1 MQAHVSLKD
10 FEELTTKVFPLE
22 GKVRNFLNS
31 LILSGSAIRFDKRE
45 AIEQSLDILS
55 AVKKDINEA
64 AEKVEKGDYFE
75 ASQAMGRVIH
85 QLRQLRDIV
94 RQNKWITDHLPELK
108 EITEMINIAMKLQ
121 SGINLTMSRQR
132 GIIQKYLI
140 LHFLLGN
147 GNCHIPVI
155 LSVHR
160 EGASE

>member
-22 GKVRNFLNS
+22 GKVRNFLSS
-31 LILSGSAIRFDKRE
+31 LILSGRAIRFDKRE

-94 RQNKWITDHLPELK
+94 RQNEWITDHFLELK

-121 SGINLTMSRQR
+121 SGINLTISGQQ
-132 GIIQKYLI
+132 GIIQKFLL
-140 LHFLLGN
+140 LHYLLGN
-147 GNCHIPVI
+147 GDCHIPII

>member
-22 GKVRNFLNS
+22 GKVRNFLNL
-31 LILSGSAIRFDKRE
+31 LILSGRAIRFDKRG

-121 SGINLTMSRQR
+121 SGINLTISGQQ
-132 GIIQKYLI
+132 GIIQKFLLLQY
-140 LHFLLGN
+140 LLGN
-147 GNCHIPVI
+147 GDCHIPII

>member
-1 MQAHVSLKD
+1 MQASISVKD
-10 FEELTTKVFPLE
+10 FEKLTTKIFPLE
-22 GKVRNFLNS
+22 GKVEDFLNS
-31 LILSGSAIRFDKRE
+31 LIQSGHAIRFDRRK
-45 AIEQSLDILS
+45 AIEQSLEILS
-55 AVKKDINEA
+55 AVKEDINEA
-64 AEKVEKGDYFE
+64 AGKVERGDYFE

-140 LHFLLGN
+140 LHFLLGH
-147 GNCHIPVI
+147 GNCHIPI
-155 LSVHR
+155 IFSVHR